1 MPVSLKVAL
10 SGQGLRSA
18 HQLLPWPWLLGVR
31 LAEISVSIELFLGLG
46 LARMPRGH
54 PNLRRRTQVKEQ
66 VINLPEGPI
75 CGYSKKF
82 STLLNSLFSAKT

>member
-1 MPVSLKVAL
+1 MPFSLKVPL
-10 SGQGLRSA
+10 SKQELRSA
-18 HQLLPWPWLLGVR
+18 HQLLPWLLGVR
-31 LAEISVSIELFLGLG
+31 LAETSISIELFLGLG

-66 VINLPEGPI
+66 VINLPEGPF

-82 STLLNSLFSAKT
+82 STLMNSLFSAKT

>member
-31 LAEISVSIELFLGLG
+31 LAEISASIEPFLKLG
-46 LARMPRGH
+46 LAQMPGAHPILRM
-54 PNLRRRTQVKEQ
+54 RTQ
-66 VINLPEGPI
+66 
-75 CGYSKKF
+75 
-82 STLLNSLFSAKT
+82 A